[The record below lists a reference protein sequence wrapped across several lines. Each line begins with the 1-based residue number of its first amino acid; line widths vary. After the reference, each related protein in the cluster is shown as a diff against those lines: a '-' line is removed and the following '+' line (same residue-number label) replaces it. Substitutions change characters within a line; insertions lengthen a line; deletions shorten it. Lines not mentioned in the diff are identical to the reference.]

1 MWALPT
7 ATAIS
12 RFRKTAPMIV
22 SAAALPE
29 DLYPYAEG
37 GEQFQRTISR
47 LTEMQTR
54 GYLGEPHL
62 P

>member
-1 MWALPT
+1 VKL
-7 ATAIS
+7 
-12 RFRKTAPMIV
+12 IV

-29 DLYPYAEG
+29 DLYPYVEG
-37 GEQFQRTISR
+37 GDQFQRTISR

-54 GYLGEPHL
+54 DYLSEPHL

>member
-1 MWALPT
+1 
-7 ATAIS
+7 
-12 RFRKTAPMIV
+12 MIV

-29 DLYPYAEG
+29 DLYPYVEG

-47 LTEMQTR
+47 LTEMQMR
-54 GYLGEPHL
+54 DYLSEPHL